1 LVLYLKRLAIRAN
14 LLRLVS
20 QGVQACLASQEDQ
33 VIRKTQAHHH
43 HQALP
48 LLQARQTNLVHCH
61 PQVFHRL
68 IFSLLTFPL
77 LASLLLAL
85 HLRAFHLQAFPLRAF
100 PLRAFPLR
108 AWHLLASHLRAFHL
122 LVLQLLAL
130 HLLVF
135 HHPVHLLQELMMV
148 SATIFVGVLLELD

>member
-1 LVLYLKRLAIRAN
+1 MVRLHLVLYLKRLAIRAN

-85 HLRAFHLQAFPLRAF
+85 HLRAFHLQAF
-100 PLRAFPLR
+100 
-108 AWHLLASHLRAFHL
+108 HLRAKVAVSIVVPRL
-122 LVLQLLAL
+122 RVLRR
-130 HLLVF
+130 
-135 HHPVHLLQELMMV
+135 
-148 SATIFVGVLLELD
+148 LDAVVADEYGQPEIGTQQ